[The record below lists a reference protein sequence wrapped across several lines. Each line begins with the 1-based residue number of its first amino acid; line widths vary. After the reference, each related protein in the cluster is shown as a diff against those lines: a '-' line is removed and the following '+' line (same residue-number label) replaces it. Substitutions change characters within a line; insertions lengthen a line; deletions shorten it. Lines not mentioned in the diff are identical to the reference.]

1 MSSRWTEYRTEN
13 GDVLDE
19 NFFNNRLK
27 SVDRRVTDL
36 ETSLTGLEG
45 QTSGLVRDSIAALNA
60 ASAAAQVA
68 FQNSLDAAL
77 SDVLAAQADI
87 EDLSNEVNA
96 LLGTL
101 GTNFQ
106 VDCNAGSKVQI
117 RGSATPGVVPTPANT
132 DVRELYINYADKK
145 LFYENSAGQIET
157 VDLVTTGA
165 SILTRILAEA
175 NFGSSILAKLLLV
188 DGNGSGL
195 DADTLDGVHASSFAP
210 LSHTHTGY
218 VSKGGDTVDGTFNIN
233 ANSNDPALKLKQ
245 TGAGDVLRVED
256 EEGDATPFRIAN
268 DGTMY
273 CNAVVAA
280 NPAAT
285 LISLG
290 AAPLASPGLTGV
302 PTAPTAAADTNTT
315 QIATTAYVQGELGD
329 RVITART
336 VTAAGLATGGG
347 DLSANRTITVTKSS
361 NAQAIA
367 GADDTTAMTPIRT
380 KEAIDNFAPLLNTLK
395 WMGRNLTV
403 STSAP
408 SGGVDNDIWFER
420 QA

>member
-60 ASAAAQVA
+60 ASAAAQVT

-77 SDVLAAQADI
+77 ADVLQAQADI
-87 EDLSNEVNA
+87 QDLTDEVNA

-106 VDCNAGSKVQI
+106 VDCENGSKVQI

-157 VDLVTTGA
+157 VDLITTGA

-188 DGNGSGL
+188 DGSGSGL

-233 ANSNDPALKLKQ
+233 ANSNDPALKIKQ
-245 TGAGDVLRVED
+245 IGAGDVLKVED
-256 EEGDATPFRIAN
+256 EEGDLTPFRIAA
-268 DGTMY
+268 DGTVY
-273 CNAVVAA
+273 FNALVAA
-280 NPAAT
+280 NPSAVLA
-285 LISLG
+285 SLG
-290 AAPLASPGLTGV
+290 AAPLASPALTGT

-315 QIATTAYVQGELGD
+315 QVATTAYVQGELSD
-329 RVITART
+329 RVINART
-336 VTAAGLATGGG
+336 VSAAGLATGGG
-347 DLSANRTITVTKSS
+347 DLSANRTITVTKSN

-367 GADDTTAMTPIRT
+367 GSDDTTAMTPIRT
-380 KEAIDNFAPLLNTLK
+380 KEAIDTFAPLLANLK
-395 WMGRNLTV
+395 WQGRSLTV
-403 STSAP
+403 NTTGP
-408 SGGVDNDIWFER
+408 SGGVDGDIWFER